1 MFHEQNFKRVF
12 PKQQNAELLSI
23 STQPFN
29 SFPQLLHVVWP
40 AH

>member
-12 PKQQNAELLSI
+12 QKQQNAKLLSY

-29 SFPQLLHVVWP
+29 Y
-40 AH
+40 AC